1 LVKYDL
7 DVSWVHFAVSS
18 QDDAMIQRSRNS
30 TAARLTMTFA
40 GAALAAVTIL
50 PGKALAD
57 DQDVIDYR
65 QHAMKTMGEQ
75 VAAMAMM
82 AENKVPGDNF
92 AVHAQI
98 LADVAAMA
106 KSAFT
111 PKVVGGKAKAEVWA
125 NWDDFA
131 KRLDALAASTADLA
145 KTAQQGGVAAAAPK
159 MQAALTCKGCHDT
172 YRDDKK

>member
-1 LVKYDL
+1 
-7 DVSWVHFAVSS
+7 
-18 QDDAMIQRSRNS
+18 MIPIIK
-30 TAARLTMTFA
+30 TGAAARLKVTFA
-40 GAALAAVTIL
+40 VTALAAVTLL
-50 PGKALAD
+50 PGKARAD

-65 QHAMKTMGEQ
+65 QHLMKTLGEQ

-82 AENKVPGDNF
+82 AENKVPADNF

-98 LADVAAMA
+98 LANVAATA

-131 KRLDALAASTADLA
+131 KRLDALTASSADLA
-145 KTAQQGGVAAAAPK
+145 KTARQGGMAAAAPK
-159 MQAALTCKGCHDT
+159 MQAALGCKGCHDT